1 MIKNRKMEEI
11 VLNILMVLIGIIIL
25 DIPFG
30 LEPVIF
36 DDSPAYLAKQ
46 VIVGVVPGYPLFLS
60 MNRVIFGGIY
70 YLHAVVVWQILIN
83 LSASMLL
90 IRCLRK
96 KMALNLIESIIFFV
110 LSFVPH
116 AVFMPEGMSSRM
128 VVTEA
133 LAFPLFYIL
142 IVYILKAVWEK
153 KIKYGIIGL
162 VIAVLLSLVRTQ
174 MMLTLVI
181 PVCVI
186 FYLMMIR
193 PKSGQEYKY
202 FFLKRAAIG
211 ICISM
216 LLFVGAFFIYKQ
228 CNKLLQ
234 YGMVILNRIS
244 QNENADGTNEKYAA
258 ISDQSLLL
266 EVSDQNID
274 VQGRGVFYAKMLIAA
289 EYEDRELF
297 EDPDLREFYE
307 KLYDEL
313 LEKELILKSLD
324 LDLLIADK
332 IYGQQDNVYK
342 ESQRIAV
349 QYGQSSAS
357 VVQIAETLFRHH
369 PLRWLKSGLLQVPS
383 GLISTVFFHKRAFYW
398 FSYLITFIVYF
409 SAFSAVIW
417 GIKKKA
423 PREVIEFVVL
433 TILNNF
439 LFVFATAIVHIDQQ
453 RYVVYGF
460 SIFYMS
466 LYCLL
471 KPLVFDKIFD
481 RGEKN
486 AACRYDNYSGL

>member
-1 MIKNRKMEEI
+1 MIKNEKAKEI
-11 VLNILMVLIGIIIL
+11 ILNIIMVLIGIIIL

-30 LEPVIF
+30 LEAIIF
-36 DDSPAYLAKQ
+36 DDSRAYLARQ
-46 VIVGVVPGYPLFLS
+46 VIIGVVPGYPLFLS
-60 MNRVIFGGIY
+60 LNRVVFGEMY
-70 YLHAVVVWQILIN
+70 YFQAVVVWQIVIN

-96 KMALNLIESIIFFV
+96 KFALNMAESLLFYA
-110 LSFVPH
+110 LSFIPH
-116 AVFMPEGMSSRM
+116 SVFMPEGMSSRM
-128 VVTEA
+128 IVTEA

-142 IVYILKAVWEK
+142 ITFILEAIWKRK
-153 KIKYGIIGL
+153 MKYGIVGL
-162 VIAVLLSLVRTQ
+162 VISVFLSLVRTQ
-174 MMLTLVI
+174 MMLTMLI
-181 PVCVI
+181 PVCTL
-186 FYLMMIR
+186 FYLIIIR
-193 PKSGQEYKY
+193 TEAGRKRNL
-202 FFLKRAAIG
+202 FMRAAIG
-211 ICISM
+211 VCISL
-216 LLFVGAFFIYKQ
+216 LLFVGTFCIYKQ
-228 CNKLLQ
+228 CNKLFQ
-234 YGMVILNRIS
+234 YGLVALNRSS
-244 QNENADGTNEKYAA
+244 QNEYKDNSNEKYEA
-258 ISDQSLLL
+258 IEEHELLD
-266 EVSDQNID
+266 VSNQNID
-274 VQGRGVFYAKMLIAA
+274 AQGRGVFCAKMLLAA

-297 EDPDLREFYE
+297 EDRELSVFYE
-307 KLYDEL
+307 KLYNEL
-313 LEKELILKSLD
+313 LEKGLLLNSLD
-324 LDLLIADK
+324 MDLLIADR
-332 IYGQQDNVYK
+332 IYGQQDNVYR
-342 ESQRIAV
+342 ESQRIAGK
-349 QYGQSSAS
+349 YGQSSVS

-423 PREVIEFVVL
+423 PREAIEFVVL
-433 TILNNF
+433 TILNNI

-460 SIFYMS
+460 GIFYMS